1 MYNYRSMRGYD
12 TYIVNMNEGT
22 PAWMWNQIAKKRR
35 CLSHKSYVRHM
46 MAELQNDIAKEAI
59 NTGIVDLEKR
69 KLFLKYK
76 NYYEKL

>member
-1 MYNYRSMRGYD
+1 
-12 TYIVNMNEGT
+12 MNEGS

-35 CLSHKSYVRHM
+35 CLSHKSYVRHV
-46 MAELQNDIAKEAI
+46 MADLQNDIARHAI
-59 NTGIVDLEKR
+59 TTGTVDLEKR